1 MAVERRTSWAIRVL
15 AMVAAI
21 AATLPACGGGGGAG
35 DAEGTTS
42 PATSLGVASTSVSE
56 SAAETT
62 GSLSE
67 EPTTGE
73 SVASD
78 PPVSG
83 EVGGGAGAGTTP
95 RSTTPR
101 TTAVT
106 TTSAPTTAA
115 PAYPIYSSCQSM
127 DISVVN
133 GWRATEGVPALS
145 GSSSLNASA
154 CAWSRH
160 MAETRVLAHSG
171 AGAEVVGVTGNFA
184 FTWAGWKNSPSHY
197 GILTSPPPG
206 SIGCGMVKVQVDY
219 FTYEWYG
226 TCQLQ

>member
-133 GWRATEGVPALS
+133 GWRATEGVPALAV
-145 GSSSLNASA
+145 SSSLTSSA

-160 MAETRVLAHSG
+160 MAETLVIGHSG
-171 AGAEVVGVTGNFA
+171 GGAEVV
-184 FTWAGWKNSPSHY
+184 AGSKNQSWGWGSWKNSPSHY
-197 GILTSPPPG
+197 GILTSSG
-206 SIGCGMVKVQVDY
+206 ATVIGCGTVKVQVDY
-219 FTYEWYG
+219 FNYWWWS
-226 TCQLQ
+226 TCQLA

>member
-21 AATLPACGGGGGAG
+21 AATLPACGGGGGGAG

-83 EVGGGAGAGTTP
+83 EVGGGQRGI
-95 RSTTPR
+95 R
-101 TTAVT
+101 TLGRL
-106 TTSAPTTAA
+106 SPTHAF
-115 PAYPIYSSCQSM
+115 Q
-127 DISVVN
+127 
-133 GWRATEGVPALS
+133 
-145 GSSSLNASA
+145 A
-154 CAWSRH
+154 CAID
-160 MAETRVLAHSG
+160 HSATCPFHDIARG
-171 AGAEVVGVTGNFA
+171 LSQAVGRSIRREAG
-184 FTWAGWKNSPSHY
+184 
-197 GILTSPPPG
+197 
-206 SIGCGMVKVQVDY
+206 
-219 FTYEWYG
+219 
-226 TCQLQ
+226 

>member
-21 AATLPACGGGGGAG
+21 AATLPACGGGAG

-95 RSTTPR
+95 RSTTPGR
-101 TTAVT
+101 CR
-106 TTSAPTTAA
+106 
-115 PAYPIYSSCQSM
+115 YSVHCWA
-127 DISVVN
+127 
-133 GWRATEGVPALS
+133 WR
-145 GSSSLNASA
+145 
-154 CAWSRH
+154 
-160 MAETRVLAHSG
+160 
-171 AGAEVVGVTGNFA
+171 
-184 FTWAGWKNSPSHY
+184 
-197 GILTSPPPG
+197 
-206 SIGCGMVKVQVDY
+206 
-219 FTYEWYG
+219 
-226 TCQLQ
+226 